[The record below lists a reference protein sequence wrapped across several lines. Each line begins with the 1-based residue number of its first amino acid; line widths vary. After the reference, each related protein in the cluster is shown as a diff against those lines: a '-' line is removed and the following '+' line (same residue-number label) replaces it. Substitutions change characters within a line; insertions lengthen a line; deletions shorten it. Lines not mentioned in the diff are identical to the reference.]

1 MNALLL
7 ITAFLATVTIRE
19 IVQAVSEH
27 VKAKD
32 ALKALE
38 TVKKTAEAKSR
49 EAESQHVTELIMQ
62 KIELTRQETAQI
74 EKEKEEAKA
83 ALADKILSM
92 TQEQLSA
99 LNRTLDN
106 YNKPTAQ
113 YVPVPVPVPV
123 PPWTLFNQQQ
133 GITQWRGW

>member
-19 IVQAVSEH
+19 IVQAVAEH

-32 ALKALE
+32 AIKALE
-38 TVKKTAEAKSR
+38 TVKETQEAKSR
-49 EAESQHVTELIMQ
+49 EAEYQLSVEKTKENTEKLKKQTAEME
-62 KIELTRQETAQI
+62 KIAAETKIKLAQMI
-74 EKEKEEAKA
+74 E
-83 ALADKILSM
+83 DM
-92 TQEQLSA
+92 TPEQLSE

-123 PPWTLFNQQQ
+123 PPWALFNQQQ

>member
-38 TVKKTAEAKSR
+38 TVKKTQEAKSR
-49 EAESQHVTELIMQ
+49 EAESNHVTELIMQ

-74 EKEKEEAKA
+74 EKDMEEAKA

-92 TQEQLSA
+92 TPEQLA
-99 LNRTLDN
+99 AYNREMV
-106 YNKPTAQ
+106 K
-113 YVPVPVPVPV
+113 YVPEPT
-123 PPWTLFNQQQ
+123 WTLYNQQQ
-133 GITQWRGW
+133 EILRWRGW

>member
-38 TVKKTAEAKSR
+38 AVKKTAEAKSR
-49 EAESQHVTELIMQ
+49 EIEYQLSVEKTKENTEKLKEQTAEME
-62 KIELTRQETAQI
+62 KIAAETKIKLAQMI
-74 EKEKEEAKA
+74 E
-83 ALADKILSM
+83 DM
-92 TQEQLSA
+92 TPEQLSE

-106 YNKPTAQ
+106 YNRPIMQ